1 MSIVIAIDEWPSR
14 SLITFGVAPV
24 RSIKLSGG
32 LPKVKDEVTAMGK
45 SVDDELE
52 VAYKQGV
59 KPSEYLAYK

>member
-1 MSIVIAIDEWPSR
+1 M
-14 SLITFGVAPV
+14 